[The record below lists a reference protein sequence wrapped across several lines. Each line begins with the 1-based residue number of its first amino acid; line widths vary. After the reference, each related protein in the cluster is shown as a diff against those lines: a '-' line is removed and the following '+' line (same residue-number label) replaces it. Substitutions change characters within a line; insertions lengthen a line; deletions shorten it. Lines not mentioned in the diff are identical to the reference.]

1 MAGWRQTLLLFR
13 DPRML
18 VILLLGFSSGL
29 PLALT
34 SSTLNARLTESG
46 VSLTGIG
53 LFSLVAL
60 PYSLKFLWAPLIDQ
74 IPLPKLNR
82 LFGHRRAWML
92 CVQLLLM
99 ASILGIGLTDPLTY
113 PLLTVIFALLTTFF
127 SASQDVV
134 IDAYRVEILDTE
146 EQGAGATMV
155 QIGYR
160 IAMLISSAGALYL
173 AEYSTWG
180 MTYVVMAALIGVGM
194 TTILCSK
201 EPALTPVV
209 APDRPQGF
217 AAWTR
222 HAVVGPFTD
231 MAQRQGWRLLL
242 LIILFA
248 LFYKLADAMLGV
260 MATTFYLKI
269 GFTKP
274 EIANI
279 TKIFGFF
286 ATLVGFAAGGLAI
299 TRLGIMR
306 SLVIGAVL
314 QGASNLM
321 FAWQA
326 SVGANTD
333 ALALTIA
340 VENFTG
346 SIGSTAFVAYI
357 SGLCSRTYTGTQYAL
372 LSALA
377 AVGRSVLAAPSGW
390 LAEKLGWVDFFI
402 VSTFAAVPGLIVLLI
417 MIRFYPPDRKV
428 EEES

>member
-1 MAGWRQTLLLFR
+1 MALWQNAHAVCR
-13 DPRML
+13 DPRL
-18 VILLLGFSSGL
+18 LAILLLGFSSGL

-34 SSTLNARLTESG
+34 SSTLNASLTEAG

-74 IPLPKLNR
+74 IPLPFLNR

-92 CVQLLLM
+92 CIQALLM
-99 ASILGIGLTDPLTY
+99 AAILGLGLTDPLGY
-113 PLLTVIFALLTTFF
+113 PLLTVVFALLTTFF

-134 IDAYRVEILDTE
+134 IDAYRVEILERE
-146 EQGAGATMV
+146 EQGSGATMV
-155 QIGYR
+155 QVGYR
-160 IAMLISSAGALYL
+160 LAMLVSSAGALYL
-173 AEYSTWG
+173 AEYTTWG
-180 MTYVVMAALIGVGM
+180 LTYIIMAALIGVGA
-194 TTILCSK
+194 TTVLCSR
-201 EPALTPVV
+201 EPMMTPAV
-209 APDRPQGF
+209 APDRPHGF
-217 AAWTR
+217 AAWIN
-222 HAVVGPFTD
+222 HAVVGPFAD

-299 TRLGIMR
+299 ARLGIMR
-306 SLVIGAVL
+306 SLMLGAVL
-314 QGASNLM
+314 QALSNLM

-402 VSTFAAVPGLIVLLI
+402 FSTLAAVPGLVVLFL
-417 MIRFYPPDRKV
+417 MMKFFPPKQV
-428 EEES
+428 